1 MRIGIDVDDVLA
13 ECAAPYVRA
22 FAKEFGLELADG
34 PLGWHTLDRYEHIPR
49 ERRDDFRQTLYG
61 GRFFADLD
69 CYPDARDAI
78 ARLSA
83 SGHEVHFIT
92 ARSERRRAI
101 TEEWLRRQRLLEL
114 GTSVQLRPLG
124 EYVPRSYDAVLS
136 ADYKVDV
143 ARRLALDAFCEDDPI
158 IAARLA
164 AGGIRVLL
172 FDRPWTSLIS
182 SATRPCASR
191 WTRMAASLLGA
202 SARQ

>member
-164 AGGIRVLL
+164 AGGIRVFL
-172 FDRPWTSLIS
+172 FDRPWNREVSDPAVRRVRDWDEVVRELVP
-182 SATRPCASR
+182 A
-191 WTRMAASLLGA
+191 
-202 SARQ
+202 